1 MSLFVAAGSLFLIT
15 HGLCREADTLLGK
28 IKRPSENITAA
39 FFGLSFVLNGWV
51 LGASDT
57 LNNWFD
63 YLLFFIWLFFMYGI
77 AYAAS
82 DKMRSVRTDKSKVL
96 AERVDIIRCYP
107 SFGLFALFVL
117 WVVMSFI
124 GWLVG

>member
-1 MSLFVAAGSLFLIT
+1 MSLLVAAGSLLLIT

-82 DKMRSVRTDKSKVL
+82 DKMRSVKADKSKVL
-96 AERVDIIRCYP
+96 AERVDIIRYYP